1 MATQKRLYNCIKG
14 VTESG
19 VGANGLSPVQESPS
33 QEEEESNHQLPIT
46 MKKAFRKYHRI
57 LGIIVCL
64 PLLLTVVTGMLA
76 TIAGEW
82 PINLGLSSNLMLK
95 IHTGEIFH
103 LQAIYPILNGF
114 GLIGLLV
121 TGMSMSGLFNQKK
134 RPNINN

>member
-1 MATQKRLYNCIKG
+1 
-14 VTESG
+14 
-19 VGANGLSPVQESPS
+19 
-33 QEEEESNHQLPIT
+33 

-64 PLLLTVVTGMLA
+64 PLLLTVLTGMLA

-134 RPNINN
+134 RPNTNN